1 MTDPPA
7 SYPEDVR
14 ETFEYCEDCESLVA
28 SVSKHTCETERASR
42 KPSAAE
48 RAKLAAADQRPL
60 EEEVLIPKG
69 RSQNNAWA
77 YHELDEDGD
86 PLHELNHRAGAET
99 GPREEAINSGCY
111 PCGRCRLIQE
121 RRSDDGWR

>member
-14 ETFEYCEDCESLVA
+14 ETFEYCEDCESLVV
-28 SVSKHTCETERASR
+28 SVGQHTCETGRASG
-42 KPSAAE
+42 KPSATE
-48 RAKLAAADQRPL
+48 RAQLAAADQRPL
-60 EEEVLIPKG
+60 EEEVLIPEG

-86 PLHELNHRAGAET
+86 PLHDLNHRSGAET

-111 PCGRCRLIQE
+111 PCGQCRLIQE
-121 RRSDDGWR
+121 RGSDDE

>member
-7 SYPEDVR
+7 SYPEEVR
-14 ETFEYCEDCESLVA
+14 ETFEYCEDCESLVV
-28 SVSKHTCETERASR
+28 SVDQHTCSTGRASG

-48 RAKLAAADQRPL
+48 RAQLAAADSRPL
-60 EEEVLIPKG
+60 DEEVLIPEG

-77 YHELDEDGD
+77 YHELGRDGE
-86 PLHELNHRAGAET
+86 PLHEVDHQSGSTRGS
-99 GPREEAINSGCY
+99 REEAINNGCH

-121 RRSDDGWR
+121 RRADDG